1 MRNQTLLQT
10 THTQW
15 PLSTRHCS
23 PDAQRGDADPTDAN
37 TLLITRADS
46 ANGNATANSITIQ
59 NYQARQLGLA
69 LPGMKQEGNSCH
81 RWQQWIAP
89 KNVAARA
96 YSTSARGRFCLKPQ
110 AMSDARWRVAA

>member
-37 TLLITRADS
+37 TLLITRTDS
-46 ANGNATANSITIQ
+46 ANGNTTANSVTIQ
-59 NYQARQLGLA
+59 NYLAGQIGLE
-69 LPGMKQEGNSCH
+69 LPGMAQRDKSCY
-81 RWQQWIAP
+81 RWQQRIAP
-89 KNVAARA
+89 KKSSCSRI
-96 YSTSARGRFCLKPQ
+96 FHE
-110 AMSDARWRVAA
+110 RWRPIWH